1 MSIRPLLG
9 AALLLLALGAPTPV
23 GAAKAPK
30 APKTP
35 PAKSLLEGVQL
46 FSVGAAHSSVEFSV
60 AWMGISRVRGA
71 FSDFSGALALD
82 RNDLTRS
89 SATIIIRTKS
99 LTTFNERRDRDL
111 KGPDWFDVEKFP
123 TATFTSREVVKQ
135 GDEYLLRGPLSL
147 HGVTKDIEIPF
158 TLNGFVRDAGGDE
171 RVGFEG
177 RLALNRKDYSIVGQA
192 RFNAIMELG
201 KAMVGD
207 QVELPLAVEAIR
219 TTPKDTLQDRAAD
232 SLWRAITTRGVA
244 AIAKDY
250 RALRATTPDS
260 LMTVNEFRLNAVGLQ
275 LVESGKPADGLEVFK
290 LQAEAFPLQASGL
303 VGVAYAAATLGD
315 RETAVVH
322 AEKAVAINP
331 GAARALEILRRVK
344 PAGAN

>member
-1 MSIRPLLG
+1 MSIRPMLG
-9 AALLLLALGAPTPV
+9 AALLLFALAAPTPA
-23 GAAKAPK
+23 GAAKAAK
-30 APKTP
+30 AAKPA

-46 FSVGAAHSSVEFSV
+46 FSVGSTHSSIEFSV

-123 TATFTSREVVKQ
+123 TAVFSSREVVKQ
-135 GDEYLLRGPLSL
+135 GDGYLLRGPLSL

-177 RLALNRKDYSIVGQA
+177 RLGVDRKDYGIVGQA

-232 SLWRAITTRGVA
+232 SLWRAIMTRGVA

-260 LMTVNEFRLNAVGLQ
+260 LMAVNEFRLNAVGLQ
-275 LVESGKPADGLEVFK
+275 LVEKGKPADGLEVFK
-290 LQAEAFPLQASGL
+290 LQAEAYPLQASGL

-315 RETAVVH
+315 RETAVTH
-322 AEKAVAINP
+322 AEKAVALNP